1 MILTIING
9 RCPSSAKC
17 TGLQE
22 RTQIRKSVHSNE
34 CKWRD
39 SNCSNSK
46 FEPGIIYFPNSTMS
60 AGNQTQAQIS
70 AANLSN
76 IETICHNVTARALHW
91 ALCSP
96 GFEAFLGNNLQPK
109 TETERETERES
120 VQWISCKFYMWRGA
134 ERANLA
140 WQGGLT
146 EVCLE
151 DKVREG
157 NCELSL
163 NNSNYRW

>member
-1 MILTIING
+1 
-9 RCPSSAKC
+9 
-17 TGLQE
+17 
-22 RTQIRKSVHSNE
+22 
-34 CKWRD
+34 
-39 SNCSNSK
+39 
-46 FEPGIIYFPNSTMS
+46 MS

-146 EVCLE
+146 EVCLQ

-157 NCELSL
+157 SVSSAWTTLIIADKSQTSVILLHSEVPRSTSSRELSSGTEL
-163 NNSNYRW
+163 VFPPCYPACVHNQ